1 MKALILSTVLSCL
14 ASVTAAQTALE
25 TWEADR
31 THIFNAT
38 EIDPAD
44 FVWIGRPIVVF
55 AQSPLDPQFV
65 QQMELLAARPD
76 ALAERDVVVI
86 IDTDPAAK
94 SALRMSLRPR
104 AFMLAIIDKE
114 GSTSI
119 RIPAP
124 WDVREIS
131 RNIDKTPLRQ
141 QEVRE
146 RRVAE

>member
-1 MKALILSTVLSCL
+1 MKALILSAVLTCL

-76 ALAERDVVVI
+76 ALAERDVVVNP
-86 IDTDPAAK
+86 DGAPEESED
-94 SALRMSLRPR
+94 LRSP
-104 AFMLAIIDKE
+104 
-114 GSTSI
+114 
-119 RIPAP
+119 P
-124 WDVREIS
+124 
-131 RNIDKTPLRQ
+131 
-141 QEVRE
+141 
-146 RRVAE
+146 

>member
-1 MKALILSTVLSCL
+1 MTRDLCSRWNCSPRAL
-14 ASVTAAQTALE
+14 
-25 TWEADR
+25 
-31 THIFNAT
+31 TH
-38 EIDPAD
+38 
-44 FVWIGRPIVVF
+44 
-55 AQSPLDPQFV
+55 
-65 QQMELLAARPD
+65 
-76 ALAERDVVVI
+76 LAERDVVVI

-114 GSTSI
+114 GSTAI